1 MNTLLTLLHSRAGAL
16 IQWLVGIVIGWLS
29 SQFVA
34 AGIEIPADS
43 IHQLEMGLS
52 ALGAFLVTFAVQWY
66 QSYQAKRLQLAI
78 GAKPDSWIGD
88 ETVNTARAVNALAST
103 AALKSSQR

>member
-1 MNTLLTLLHSRAGAL
+1 MNTLIALLHSRAGAL

-52 ALGAFLVTFAVQWY
+52 ALGAFIVTFAVQWY
-66 QSYQAKRLQLAI
+66 QARQAMHLQLVI
-78 GAKPDSWIGD
+78 GAKPDAWIGD
-88 ETVNTARAVNALAST
+88 QTIDTAKAVNAVAAL
-103 AALKSSQR
+103 AALKSTMK

>member
-1 MNTLLTLLHSRAGAL
+1 MNTLLTLIHSRAGAL
-16 IQWLVGIVIGWLS
+16 IQWLVGMVIGWLS

-34 AGIEIPADS
+34 LGIEIPADS
-43 IHQLEMGLS
+43 MHQLEMGLS

-66 QSYQAKRLQLAI
+66 QAYQAKRLQLAI

-88 ETVNTARAVNALAST
+88 ETVNTAKAVNSIAALS
-103 AALKSSQR
+103 ALKSTMK